1 MANLKSVQA
10 VNAALFPIPS
20 ADKAT
25 DLIPIVGDYV
35 LTAALASGDII
46 EMCPLPAGYVPV
58 DVILDA
64 EDGGTTVT
72 ADVGIMAGSW
82 GASGVRAMPGAEFM
96 AAKPLG
102 TAGIYRA
109 DVPGFSRV
117 APAANDRSIGIKCSA
132 VSVPTVGA
140 KIRMTVMCR
149 PSVEGA

>member
-10 VNAALFPIPS
+10 TGASLYPVPS

-35 LTAALASGDII
+35 VTAALASGDII

-64 EDGGTTVT
+64 EDAGTTVT
-72 ADVGIMAGSW
+72 SDVGIMSGDW
-82 GASGVRAMPGAEFM
+82 GASGVRTMAGAEFM
-96 AAKPLG
+96 AAKALG

-109 DVPGFSRV
+109 DVVGFSRV
-117 APAANDRSIGIKCSA
+117 APATNDRSIGIKTTT
-132 VSVPTVGA
+132 VSVPTAGA
-140 KIRMTVMCR
+140 KLRMTVLAR
-149 PSVEGA
+149 PAVEGA